1 MMKKQIGV
9 WVDAGEELYGV
20 IVYNY
25 PPPHASEEDSSCP
38 K

>member
-20 IVYNY
+20 IVCAN
-25 PPPHASEEDSSCP
+25 SDSMLNCWVA
-38 K
+38 KNTY